1 MKTDSQHVGHFLGN
15 LSTALGAVTALLPM
29 HNQHSHKIQEVAGIV
44 STLAGAFSEG
54 TSARSVSTDTGVKVP
69 ASDYAMYKERL
80 ASRPKAKSD
89 G

>member
-54 TSARSVSTDTGVKVP
+54 ASTRSASTDTGVKVP
-69 ASDYAMYKERL
+69 ASDYQEFMKWKQ
-80 ASRPKAKSD
+80 SQKQGGK
-89 G
+89 